1 MSPAGNGHDR
11 SDGHPPREV
20 ISVTEIR
27 RHLGS
32 RLAVESS
39 IEAAGMGLSDVAVPD
54 GAAITL
60 SGEVESISEGVVLTG
75 SVSVPW
81 EGECRRCLTSVSG
94 TAVVDVREIYE
105 THPVDGETWPLEQD
119 HIDVG
124 PLLHDTALL
133 ALPLAPLCRDDCEG
147 PAPDLY
153 PTTVATDDAESD
165 DPEEGGGADSGP
177 PRDPRWAALDGL
189 DLDVGPGDES

>member
-1 MSPAGNGHDR
+1 MTPTGNGQAPAEA
-11 SDGHPPREV
+11 HPPREI

-32 RLAVESS
+32 RLAIERS
-39 IEAAGMGLSDVAVPD
+39 IEAAGMSLSDVEVLD
-54 GAAITL
+54 GAEITL
-60 SGEVESISEGVVLTG
+60 TGELESISEGVVLTG

-81 EGECRRCLTSVSG
+81 RGECRRCLTSVTG
-94 TAVVDVREIYE
+94 TATIDVREIWE

-133 ALPLAPLCRDDCEG
+133 ALPLAPLCRDDCPG

-153 PTTVATDDAESD
+153 PTKVEGEGEGDGDDE
-165 DPEEGGGADSGP
+165 PEP
-177 PRDPRWAALDGL
+177 PTDPRWAALGELSFEDAEP
-189 DLDVGPGDES
+189 D